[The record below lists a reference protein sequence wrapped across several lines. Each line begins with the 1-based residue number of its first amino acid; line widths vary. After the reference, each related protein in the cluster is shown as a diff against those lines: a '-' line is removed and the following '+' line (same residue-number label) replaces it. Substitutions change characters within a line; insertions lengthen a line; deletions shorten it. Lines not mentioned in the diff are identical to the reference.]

1 MSKVDPF
8 EPHNMA
14 LAGHDFGFGSTN
26 TEDKNNMNK
35 ETKKLLQGNDI
46 YDNKG
51 CKVKIKTNKPCK
63 KKKKDCE
70 ACNVEKVD
78 HPAHYN
84 TGKIEVIDVIEDWN
98 LNFNC
103 GNAVKYIARHEHKGE
118 GVEDIEKAI
127 WYLNR
132 HLTYLKEERRH
143 AK

>member
-14 LAGHDFGFGSTN
+14 LAGHDFGFGTTN
-26 TEDKNNMNK
+26 TEDKNNMSK

-70 ACNVEKVD
+70 ACNVE
-78 HPAHYN
+78 
-84 TGKIEVIDVIEDWN
+84 
-98 LNFNC
+98 NC
-103 GNAVKYIARHEHKGE
+103 MRH
-118 GVEDIEKAI
+118 
-127 WYLNR
+127 
-132 HLTYLKEERRH
+132 
-143 AK
+143 